1 MPKIRP
7 LSEAL
12 QKVAIEELNEVPERI
27 EEDIESIRQWIKK
40 MPHLKSRDD
49 DQFII
54 TFLRGCKFSLEKAKK
69 KIESFYKARAE
80 TPEFF
85 ANRDVCDKT
94 MSEIMN
100 FGFIIPMPVDEN
112 KPEPK
117 VVLTQL
123 GNYDPNKYTFVDI
136 MKVTYF
142 FGDLSMF
149 ESDVTIVI
157 GTINVVDLR
166 GCGLNLLTQ
175 VTPTLIKK
183 LSGLLEPFPVRVK
196 AIHLV
201 YPPKALDMAFS
212 ILNSVCHEKLRN
224 RIYVH
229 ENFDKM
235 YEQLPHL
242 KNHLPSDLGG
252 TNSSLEKIRTDLK
265 KLALDRREWFLEDEK
280 QFRYIPPKDS
290 ENSNGLFGVGG
301 SFRSLN
307 ID

>member
-12 QKVAIEELNEVPERI
+12 QKVAIEELNEVPERLD
-27 EEDIESIRQWIKK
+27 EDIESIRSWIKK

-49 DQFII
+49 DQFIV

-69 KIESFYKARAE
+69 KIESFYRARAE

-123 GNYDPNKYTFVDI
+123 GNYDPNKYSFVDI

-142 FGDLSMF
+142 FGDL
-149 ESDVTIVI
+149 
-157 GTINVVDLR
+157 
-166 GCGLNLLTQ
+166 
-175 VTPTLIKK
+175 
-183 LSGLLEPFPVRVK
+183 
-196 AIHLV
+196 
-201 YPPKALDMAFS
+201 
-212 ILNSVCHEKLRN
+212 
-224 RIYVH
+224 
-229 ENFDKM
+229 
-235 YEQLPHL
+235 
-242 KNHLPSDLGG
+242 
-252 TNSSLEKIRTDLK
+252 
-265 KLALDRREWFLEDEK
+265 
-280 QFRYIPPKDS
+280 
-290 ENSNGLFGVGG
+290 
-301 SFRSLN
+301 
-307 ID
+307 